1 MVLQLF
7 RMSIVPQVA
16 AVHWTGDQNM
26 RSLHVWVGAASD
38 SIRTTLGTM
47 RSCRLSLL
55 LWAACTGLVS
65 ATWVCGG
72 NVEITK
78 SYDNK
83 NIEGHCTGDYDRT
96 A

>member
-1 MVLQLF
+1 
-7 RMSIVPQVA
+7 
-16 AVHWTGDQNM
+16 M
-26 RSLHVWVGAASD
+26 RS
-38 SIRTTLGTM
+38 
-47 RSCRLSLL
+47 LSLL

-83 NIEGHCTGDYDRT
+83 NIEGHCTGASRAASRAALSLLISGCLCSGPTART
-96 A
+96 RGCVCSTMRLTTARHG

>member
-1 MVLQLF
+1 
-7 RMSIVPQVA
+7 
-16 AVHWTGDQNM
+16 M
-26 RSLHVWVGAASD
+26 RS
-38 SIRTTLGTM
+38 
-47 RSCRLSLL
+47 LSLL

>member
-1 MVLQLF
+1 MGCMFGLAPL
-7 RMSIVPQVA
+7 
-16 AVHWTGDQNM
+16 
-26 RSLHVWVGAASD
+26 
-38 SIRTTLGTM
+38 RTPSRTSLGTM
-47 RSCRLSLL
+47 RSLSLSLL